1 MQTKFYLNKKLI
13 KSIKNTLIQNKLEI
27 AYIDNIHDELITYK
41 QLSKSQYN
49 KMLKNIG
56 ANNLEIGIQINNT
69 NLNLI
74 INTRSLKYDL
84 FDNNYNYLIQNAY
97 IKWQPNLRQNLPNII
112 YQIFKSYIS
121 QN

>member
-41 QLSKSQYN
+41 QLSKAQYN

-74 INTRSLKYDL
+74 INTRSLKYYL

-112 YQIFKSYIS
+112 YQIFNPYIS

>member
-74 INTRSLKYDL
+74 INTRSLKYYL

-112 YQIFKSYIS
+112 YQIFKPYIS